1 MSDCLLGTLWVA
13 GHEGGGGYG
22 GSMSMSL
29 SMQLGALK
37 ASRDLSYKRMDRRG
51 RR

>member
-1 MSDCLLGTLWVA
+1 
-13 GHEGGGGYG
+13 
-22 GSMSMSL
+22 MSMSL

-37 ASRDLSYKRMDRRG
+37 ASGDLSYKRMDRRD